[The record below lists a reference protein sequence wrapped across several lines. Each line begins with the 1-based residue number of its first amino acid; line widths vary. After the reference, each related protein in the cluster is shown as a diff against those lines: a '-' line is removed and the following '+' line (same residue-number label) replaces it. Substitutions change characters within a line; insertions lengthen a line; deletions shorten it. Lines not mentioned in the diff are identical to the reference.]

1 MSYEQIKDLPPS
13 EFKRLCG
20 VHNATFRKMVEV
32 LEPELVRTGKKGGQS
47 KLSVE
52 DHLLVALEYWR
63 EYRTYFHIS
72 KSWGIHESTVC
83 RIVRKVENILIKS
96 GAFRLP
102 GKRELHQQ
110 AYEWKVLVVDVTET
124 PVERP
129 QKRQRRYYSGKKKR
143 HTLKAQLVV
152 DQTSGKIIWKAYGIG
167 RIHDFR
173 LLKNTK
179 VRFHTSQLCLADK
192 AEMLN
197 PDTKLYI
204 DSYTNSKKPKL
215 VNITSSPQTNE
226 HN

>member
-20 VHNATFRKMVEV
+20 VDNATFRKMVEV
-32 LEPELVRTGKKGGQS
+32 LEPELVRTGKKGGQPN
-47 KLSVE
+47 LSVE

-83 RIVRKVENILIKS
+83 RIVRKVENILIQS

-129 QKRQRRYYSGKKKR
+129 KK
-143 HTLKAQLVV
+143 TA
-152 DQTSGKIIWKAYGIG
+152 S
-167 RIHDFR
+167 
-173 LLKNTK
+173 LL
-179 VRFHTSQLCLADK
+179 
-192 AEMLN
+192 
-197 PDTKLYI
+197 
-204 DSYTNSKKPKL
+204 
-215 VNITSSPQTNE
+215 
-226 HN
+226 